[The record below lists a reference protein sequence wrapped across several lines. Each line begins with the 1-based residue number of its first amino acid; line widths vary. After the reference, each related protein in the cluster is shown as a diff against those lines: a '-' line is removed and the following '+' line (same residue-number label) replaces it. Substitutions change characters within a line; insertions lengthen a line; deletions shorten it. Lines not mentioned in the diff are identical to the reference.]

1 MGELDNITVTM
12 GLCAY
17 SSPKPRYHIWK
28 LARLHKKYTKN
39 PEVKRI
45 MNKILKDV
53 NPTDTVKD
61 VVDAYLIKINSK

>member
-1 MGELDNITVTM
+1 MSELDHITVLM

-28 LARLHKKYTKN
+28 IAKRYKKSTKN

-53 NPTDTVKD
+53 NPAESVMD
-61 VVDAYLIKINSK
+61 VVNDYINKIGI